1 MARPLYFRVDEKA
14 IRKKLQEQ
22 LANRA
27 DVQAKATSIVS
38 NLFARAH
45 GSLMREFFEH
55 NITLEL
61 KAGPTASNI
70 SDTLNGE
77 GNLFA
82 FLGFYAGQDP
92 VWDLEELLANISFK
106 KSSFRNGVIN
116 FQITNIPTKASIKDA
131 TKMNWGNG
139 SWALGVEDGDF
150 HGGADLAHFIFKS
163 WSGSRSK
170 EGFQVKGYEYSEEK
184 FSPKP
189 YISTMLANFRDR
201 VNNSTSKFLV

>member
-1 MARPLYFRVDEKA
+1 MAGTLYFRVDEKA
-14 IRKKLQEQ
+14 IQKKLREQ
-22 LANRA
+22 LVKRT
-27 DVQAKATSIVS
+27 DVQAKATSAVS
-38 NLFARAH
+38 NLFARVH
-45 GSLMREFFEH
+45 SSLMREFFEH
-55 NITLEL
+55 KITLEL
-61 KAGPTASNI
+61 RADPTASNI

-82 FLGFYAGQDP
+82 FLGFYDGQDP
-92 VWDLEELLANISFK
+92 TWDLEELLSNISFR
-106 KSSFRNGVIN
+106 KSSVRNGAIN
-116 FQITNIPTKASIKDA
+116 FQIINIPTKTNIKDA

-150 HGGADLAHFIFKS
+150 KGGADLAHFIFKS

-184 FSPKP
+184 FSPRP
-189 YISTMLANFRDR
+189 YISKMLENFRDR